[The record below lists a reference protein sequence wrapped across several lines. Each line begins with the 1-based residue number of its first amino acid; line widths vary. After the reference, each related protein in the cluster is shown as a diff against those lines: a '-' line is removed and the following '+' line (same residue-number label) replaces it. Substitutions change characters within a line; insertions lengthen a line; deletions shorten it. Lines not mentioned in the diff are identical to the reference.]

1 MLDHDTSHQINRFVF
16 KISIVSYISNLTLF
30 FFPNACSFS
39 QPVGFLRKKQRRNHY
54 DATKKKNV
62 FKTWKK
68 VAHFTSVLRW
78 VVADNVR

>member
-1 MLDHDTSHQINRFVF
+1 MLHHDTSHQINRFVF

-54 DATKKKNV
+54 DATKKKM
-62 FKTWKK
+62 FLRLGKK
-68 VAHFTSVLRW
+68 WLISLQF
-78 VVADNVR
+78 